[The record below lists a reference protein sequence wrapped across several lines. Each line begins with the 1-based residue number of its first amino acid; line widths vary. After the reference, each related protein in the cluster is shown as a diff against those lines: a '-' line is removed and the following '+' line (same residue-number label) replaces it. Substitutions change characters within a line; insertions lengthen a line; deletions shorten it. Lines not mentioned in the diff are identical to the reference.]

1 MMQKRELGKSGI
13 KITPLVL
20 GGNVFGWTATEAR
33 SFEVL
38 DAFVD
43 LGGDAI
49 DTAPIYSAWIPGNV
63 GGESE
68 TIIGAWVKRSSKR
81 DKVKIATKVG
91 RPPEN
96 VAIDAESIKTACEE
110 SLRRLS
116 TDYIDLYQVHFD
128 DGKTPP
134 DEYLRAFE
142 DLKRAGKVR
151 LVGASNMQA
160 PRLIEA
166 LRASEAQSLPR
177 FETMQPQYNLMRR
190 EIEQELAPACMREQ
204 VSILSYFSLAAG
216 YLTGK
221 YRTEADLT
229 KSTRNEQATK
239 FLRGKGPKVIAALDE
254 VAARRGASVAQCAL
268 AWLLAKPGVGG
279 TLASANSV
287 AQLKEII
294 GALDVKLSADDVD
307 LLDQASG

>member
-1 MMQKRELGKSGI
+1 MQKRQLGKSDL

-20 GGNVFGWTATEAR
+20 GCNVFGWTIDQAR

-49 DTAPIYSAWIPGNV
+49 DTAPIYSGWIPGNV

-68 TIIGAWVKRSSKR
+68 TVIGAWVQQKGKR
-81 DKVKIATKVG
+81 DRVKIATKVG
-91 RPPEN
+91 RPPNN
-96 VAIDAESIKTACEE
+96 VAIDADAIKVACED
-110 SLRRLS
+110 SLRRLH

-128 DGKTPP
+128 DNKTPP
-134 DEYLRAFE
+134 EEYLGAF
-142 DLKRAGKVR
+142 DALKKAGKVR
-151 LVGASNMQA
+151 VIGASNMTA
-160 PRLIEA
+160 PRLVEA
-166 LRASEAQSLPR
+166 LSASEAKNLPR

-190 EIEQELAPACMREQ
+190 EIEQELAPTCVREG
-204 VSILSYFSLAAG
+204 VSILTYFSLAAG

-254 VAARRGASVAQCAL
+254 VAARRNASVAQCAL
-268 AWLLAKPGVGG
+268 AWILAKPGIGG
-279 TLASANSV
+279 ALASASSV
-287 AQLKEII
+287 TQLQEII
-294 GALDVKLSADDVD
+294 GALEVTLSADDVAV
-307 LLDQASG
+307 LDRASA